1 MEQASNRCE
10 GNLKCRNSFVDGMSP
25 LRQDVRDHM
34 RAPMSQ
40 PDSSRTDSKIAADLL
55 ASVVVFL
62 VALPLCMGVALASGV
77 PPEKA
82 ASVGIITGIIGG
94 ILVGLLGGSPMQVSG
109 PAAGL
114 SVVVYELARTHGY
127 ERVGLIVLIA
137 GLIQFAAG
145 IFKLGQWFRAVSP
158 PVIQGMLSGIG
169 VLIFGSQFHIMLDG
183 KPLGGGVKNLVGIP
197 QAAWHGAF
205 TSTGVSGP
213 AIVAA
218 VSLLILLFWKSV
230 VPKKLKIVPAPLVAV
245 IVATLVA
252 SFAQLTVKRV
262 DLPERLLDAVQ
273 WPTLAGL
280 ESWQDWRALLAAGAA
295 MAIIASAET
304 LLCASAVDR
313 MTPTLRT
320 NYDRELAVQGLGN
333 MLSGFLGALPMTGVI
348 VRSSANV
355 EAGAK
360 TKWSAVLHGVWLLL
374 AVTLLTGVL
383 RQVPTSA
390 LAAILVYTGVK
401 LMNFGVARSLAK
413 YGRFKVV
420 IYVTTVVLIVL
431 TDLLTGVVCGLMLAT
446 GWLLHRLSHLEI
458 QREDSADG
466 RTIDLRLR
474 GTVTFFRVPQL
485 AKALE
490 SLPTNAMI
498 HIHVEEVSFID
509 HACLDLLTN
518 WKQQHQNCGGQLVL
532 DWESLAVRS
541 TAR

>member
-1 MEQASNRCE
+1 MLESN
-10 GNLKCRNSFVDGMSP
+10 
-25 LRQDVRDHM
+25 
-34 RAPMSQ
+34 
-40 PDSSRTDSKIAADLL
+40 SRPTGSDLL
-55 ASVVVFL
+55 ASIVVFL

-77 PPEKA
+77 PAEKA

-94 ILVGLLGGSPMQVSG
+94 VLVGFLGGSPMQVSG

-114 SVVVYELARTHGY
+114 SVVVYELAKTHGY
-127 ERVGLIVLIA
+127 EKVGLIVLIA
-137 GLIQFAAG
+137 GVIQLLAG

-183 KPLGGGVKNLVGIP
+183 KPLGGCVKNLVGIP
-197 QAAWHGAF
+197 QAAWNGVL
-205 TSTGVSGP
+205 TSSGVSGP

-218 VSLLILLFWKSV
+218 VSLLILLFWKSI

-245 IVATLVA
+245 VVATLVA
-252 SFAQLTVKRV
+252 SLAQLAVKRV

-273 WPTLAGL
+273 WPALSGL
-280 ESWQDWRALLAAGAA
+280 ESWSDWRAILAAGAA

-401 LMNFGVARSLAK
+401 LMNFGVARQLVK

-420 IYVTTVVLIVL
+420 IYVATVVLIVL

-446 GWLLHRLSHLEI
+446 GWLLHTLSHLDI
-458 QREDSADG
+458 QRDDSADG
-466 RTIDLRLR
+466 RMINLHLR
-474 GTVTFFRVPQL
+474 GAATFFRVPQM

-490 SLPTNAMI
+490 SLPATATI

-509 HACLDLLTN
+509 HACLDLITN
-518 WKQQHQNCGGQLVL
+518 WKQQHQKLGGQLVL
-532 DWESLAVRS
+532 DWDSLAARS
-541 TAR
+541 SAR

>member
-1 MEQASNRCE
+1 MANHDSAPSNPPVVP
-10 GNLKCRNSFVDGMSP
+10 GNEH
-25 LRQDVRDHM
+25 RQGHL
-34 RAPMSQ
+34 
-40 PDSSRTDSKIAADLL
+40 AADLL
-55 ASVVVFL
+55 SSVVVFL

-82 ASVGIITGIIGG
+82 ASVGLITGIIGG
-94 ILVGLLGGSPMQVSG
+94 ILVGLLGGSPLQVSG

-137 GLIQFAAG
+137 GVIQLVAG
-145 IFKLGQWFRAVSP
+145 VFKLGQWFRAVSP

-197 QAAWHGAF
+197 QAIWQGVI
-205 TSTGVSGP
+205 TPRGVSGA
-213 AIVAA
+213 AIVAVA
-218 VSLLILLFWKSV
+218 TLLILMFWKSV

-252 SFAQLTVKRV
+252 TFSHLETKRV
-262 DLPERLLDAVQ
+262 DLPARLLDAVQ
-273 WPTLAGL
+273 WPSIAGL
-280 ESWQDWRALLAAGAA
+280 ETWHDWRTILAAGMA

-313 MTPTLRT
+313 MHTGPRT

-333 MLSGFLGALPMTGVI
+333 MLSGLLGALPMTGVI

-355 EAGAK
+355 ESGAR
-360 TKWSAVLHGVWLLL
+360 TKWSAVFHGIWLLL

-383 RQVPTSA
+383 RLVPTSA

-401 LMNFGVARSLAK
+401 LMNFGVARQLVK
-413 YGRFKVV
+413 YGRFQVV
-420 IYVTTVVLIVL
+420 IYVSTVVLIVL

-446 GWLLHRLSHLEI
+446 GWLLHTLSHLEI
-458 QREDSADG
+458 QRDDSADG
-466 RTIDLRLR
+466 RMINLRLR
-474 GTVTFFRVPQL
+474 GAATFFRVPQL
-485 AKALE
+485 AQALE
-490 SLPTNAMI
+490 SLPASATI
-498 HIHVEEVSFID
+498 HIHVEEVSVID

-518 WKQQHQNCGGQLVL
+518 WKQQHQKVGGQLVL
-532 DWESLAVRS
+532 DWDSLAARS
-541 TAR
+541 SAR

>member
-1 MEQASNRCE
+1 MA
-10 GNLKCRNSFVDGMSP
+10 
-25 LRQDVRDHM
+25 
-34 RAPMSQ
+34 Q
-40 PDSSRTDSKIAADLL
+40 PDSAPSAPHVVSGSEPHKGHWAADFL
-55 ASVVVFL
+55 ASIVVFL

-94 ILVGLLGGSPMQVSG
+94 ILVGLLGGSPLQVSG

-127 ERVGLIVLIA
+127 DKVGLIVLIA
-137 GLIQFAAG
+137 GIIQLVAG
-145 IFKLGQWFRAVSP
+145 VFKLGQWFRAVSP

-197 QAAWHGAF
+197 LAAWNGVL
-205 TSTGVSGP
+205 TPKGVSGP
-213 AIVAA
+213 AIVAIA
-218 VSLLILLFWKSV
+218 TLLILLFWKSV

-245 IVATLVA
+245 IVATLIA
-252 SFAQLTVKRV
+252 TFAHLEMKRV
-262 DLPERLLDAVQ
+262 DLPARLLDAVQ
-273 WPTLAGL
+273 WPSIAGL
-280 ESWQDWRALLAAGAA
+280 ESWHDWRTILAAGAA

-313 MTPTLRT
+313 MTPALRT

-333 MLSGFLGALPMTGVI
+333 MLSGLLGALPMTGVI

-355 EAGAK
+355 EAGGK
-360 TKWSAVLHGVWLLL
+360 TKWSAVFHGLWLLL

-383 RQVPTSA
+383 RLVPTSA

-401 LMNFGVARSLAK
+401 LMNFGVVTSLAK

-420 IYVTTVVLIVL
+420 IYVATVVLIVL

-446 GWLLHRLSHLEI
+446 GWLLHTLSHLEI
-458 QREDSADG
+458 VRIDSSDG
-466 RTIDLRLR
+466 RSVNLHLR
-474 GTVTFFRVPQL
+474 GTATFFRVPQL

-490 SLPTNAMI
+490 SLPADSTI

-509 HACLDLLTN
+509 HACLDLLSN
-518 WKQQHQNCGGQLVL
+518 WKQQHEQIGGQLVL
-532 DWESLAVRS
+532 DWNSLAARS

>member
-1 MEQASNRCE
+1 
-10 GNLKCRNSFVDGMSP
+10 
-25 LRQDVRDHM
+25 
-34 RAPMSQ
+34 MSQ
-40 PDSSRTDSKIAADLL
+40 PTLNRTEANFAADLL
-55 ASVVVFL
+55 ASIVVFL

-94 ILVGLLGGSPMQVSG
+94 VLVGMLGGSPLQVSG

-137 GLIQFAAG
+137 GAIQLLAG

-183 KPLGGGVKNLVGIP
+183 KPLGGGLWNLVGIP
-197 QAAWHGAF
+197 QAAWNGTF
-205 TSTGVSGP
+205 TSTGMSGP
-213 AIVAA
+213 AIVAV
-218 VSLLILLFWKSV
+218 VSLLILMFWKSL

-252 SFAQLTVKRV
+252 SLTQLTVKRV

-273 WPTLAGL
+273 LPTIAGL
-280 ESWQDWRALLAAGAA
+280 ESWHDWRAILAAGVA

-313 MTPTLRT
+313 MTPTMRT
-320 NYDRELAVQGLGN
+320 NYDRELAVQGMGN

-360 TKWSAVLHGVWLLL
+360 TKWSAVMHGVWLLI

-401 LMNFGVARSLAK
+401 LMNFGVARQLAK
-413 YGRFKVV
+413 YGRFKLV
-420 IYVTTVVLIVL
+420 IYAATVVLIVL

-446 GWLLHRLSHLEI
+446 GWLLHTLSHLEI
-458 QREDSADG
+458 QRDDSADG
-466 RTIDLRLR
+466 RMINLSLS
-474 GTVTFFRVPQL
+474 GAATFFRVPQL

-490 SLPTNAMI
+490 SLPSSATI
-498 HIHVEEVSFID
+498 HIHVAEVSFID

-518 WKQQHQNCGGQLVL
+518 WKQQHQQLGGQLVL
-532 DWESLAVRS
+532 DWDSLTARS
-541 TAR
+541 TVR

>member
-1 MEQASNRCE
+1 MSNPDPAPSSPQVAPGSERPP
-10 GNLKCRNSFVDGMSP
+10 GNL
-25 LRQDVRDHM
+25 
-34 RAPMSQ
+34 
-40 PDSSRTDSKIAADLL
+40 AADVL
-55 ASVVVFL
+55 ASIVVFL

-94 ILVGLLGGSPMQVSG
+94 ILVGLLGGSPLQVSG

-137 GLIQFAAG
+137 GAIQLLAG

-197 QAAWHGAF
+197 QAAWNGVL
-205 TSTGVSGP
+205 TSNGVSGP
-213 AIVAA
+213 AIIAV
-218 VSLLILLFWKSV
+218 VSLLILLFWKSL
-230 VPKKLKIVPAPLVAV
+230 VPKKLKIVPAPLVAA

-252 SFAQLTVKRV
+252 SLTQLTVKRV

-273 WPTLAGL
+273 WPTLSGL
-280 ESWQDWRALLAAGAA
+280 ESWHDWRAILAAGAA

-360 TKWSAVLHGVWLLL
+360 TKWSAVMHGVWLLL

-401 LMNFGVARSLAK
+401 LMNFSVARQLVK

-420 IYVTTVVLIVL
+420 IYVSTVVLIVL

-446 GWLLHRLSHLEI
+446 GWLLHMLSHLEI

-466 RTIDLRLR
+466 RTTNLLLR
-474 GTVTFFRVPQL
+474 GAATFFRVPQL

-490 SLPTNAMI
+490 SLPASATI

-518 WKQQHQNCGGQLVL
+518 WKQQHQQLGGQLVL
-532 DWESLAVRS
+532 DWESLAARS

>member
-1 MEQASNRCE
+1 MANLDSAPSTPSVAP
-10 GNLKCRNSFVDGMSP
+10 GNEH
-25 LRQDVRDHM
+25 RQGHL
-34 RAPMSQ
+34 
-40 PDSSRTDSKIAADLL
+40 AADFL
-55 ASVVVFL
+55 ASIVVFL

-94 ILVGLLGGSPMQVSG
+94 ILVGLLGGSPLQVSG

-127 ERVGLIVLIA
+127 DRVGLIVLIA
-137 GLIQFAAG
+137 GLIQLVAG
-145 IFKLGQWFRAVSP
+145 VFKLGQWFRAVSP

-183 KPLGGGVKNLVGIP
+183 KPIGGGIANLVGIP
-197 QAAWHGAF
+197 KAAWQGAI
-205 TSTGVSGP
+205 SSNGLSGP
-213 AIVAA
+213 AIVAVVA
-218 VSLLILLFWKSV
+218 LVILVFWKSI
-230 VPKKLKIVPAPLVAV
+230 VPKKLKMVPAPLVAV
-245 IVATLVA
+245 IAATLVA
-252 SFAQLTVKRV
+252 MFAHLEMKHV

-273 WPTLAGL
+273 WPTIAGL
-280 ESWQDWRALLAAGAA
+280 DSWHDWRAILAAGVA

-348 VRSSANV
+348 VRSSTNV

-360 TKWSAVLHGVWLLL
+360 TKWSTVFHGLWLLL

-401 LMNFGVARSLAK
+401 LMNFGVVRELVK

-420 IYVTTVVLIVL
+420 IYVATVVLIVL
-431 TDLLTGVVCGLMLAT
+431 TDLLTGVVGGLILAT
-446 GWLLHRLSHLEI
+446 GWLLHSLSHLDI
-458 QREDSADG
+458 QRDDSSDG
-466 RTIDLRLR
+466 RMVNLHLR
-474 GTVTFFRVPQL
+474 GAATFFRVPQL

-490 SLPTNAMI
+490 SLPADSTI

-518 WKQQHQNCGGQLVL
+518 WKQQHQTLGGQLVL
-532 DWESLAVRS
+532 DWDTLAARS

>member
-1 MEQASNRCE
+1 MLESN
-10 GNLKCRNSFVDGMSP
+10 
-25 LRQDVRDHM
+25 
-34 RAPMSQ
+34 
-40 PDSSRTDSKIAADLL
+40 SRPTGSDLL
-55 ASVVVFL
+55 ASIVVFL

-77 PPEKA
+77 PAEKA

-94 ILVGLLGGSPMQVSG
+94 VLVGFLGGSPMQVSG

-114 SVVVYELARTHGY
+114 SVVVYELAKTHGY
-127 ERVGLIVLIA
+127 EKVGLIVLIA
-137 GLIQFAAG
+137 GVIQLLAG

-183 KPLGGGVKNLVGIP
+183 KPLGGCVKNLVGIP
-197 QAAWHGAF
+197 QAAWNGVL
-205 TSTGVSGP
+205 TSSGVSGP
-213 AIVAA
+213 AIVVA
-218 VSLLILLFWKSV
+218 VSLLILLFWKSI

-245 IVATLVA
+245 VVATLVA
-252 SFAQLTVKRV
+252 SLAQLAVKRV

-273 WPTLAGL
+273 WPALSGL
-280 ESWQDWRALLAAGAA
+280 ESWSDWRAILAAGAA

-348 VRSSANV
+348 VRSSANI

-401 LMNFGVARSLAK
+401 LMNFGVTRQLVK
-413 YGRFKVV
+413 YGRFQVL
-420 IYVTTVVLIVL
+420 IYVATVALIVL

-446 GWLLHRLSHLEI
+446 GWLLHTLSHLEI
-458 QREDSADG
+458 QRDNSPDG
-466 RTIDLRLR
+466 RMVNLYLR
-474 GTVTFFRVPQL
+474 GAATFFRVPQL
-485 AKALE
+485 ASVLE
-490 SLPTNAMI
+490 SLPASQTI
-498 HIHVEEVSFID
+498 HIHVEEVSMID

-518 WKQQHQNCGGQLVL
+518 WKQQHQQFGGQLVL
-532 DWESLAVRS
+532 DWDSLAARS

>member
-1 MEQASNRCE
+1 
-10 GNLKCRNSFVDGMSP
+10 
-25 LRQDVRDHM
+25 
-34 RAPMSQ
+34 MSQ
-40 PDSSRTDSKIAADLL
+40 ENSATSATPEVSGHEEHRAGHWMADWL
-55 ASVVVFL
+55 ASIVVFL

-77 PPEKA
+77 PAEKA

-94 ILVGLLGGSPMQVSG
+94 VLVGLLGGSPMQVSG

-127 ERVGLIVLIA
+127 ERVGVIVLIA
-137 GLIQFAAG
+137 GLIQFVAG

-183 KPLGGGVKNLVGIP
+183 KPLGGGVANLLGIP
-197 QAAWHGAF
+197 QAAWNGVI
-205 TSTGVSGP
+205 SPTGVSGP

-218 VSLLILLFWKSV
+218 VTLSILMFWKSLI
-230 VPKKLKIVPAPLVAV
+230 PKRLKIVPAPLVAV

-252 SFAQLTVKRV
+252 MLANLEMKRV
-262 DLPERLLDAVQ
+262 DLPERLLDAIQ
-273 WPTLAGL
+273 WPSLAGL
-280 ESWQDWRALLAAGAA
+280 ESWQDWRAVLAAGAA

-313 MTPTLRT
+313 MHVGPRT

-333 MLSGFLGALPMTGVI
+333 MLSGLLGALPMTGVI

-360 TKWSAVLHGVWLLL
+360 TKWSAVFHGGWLLL
-374 AVTLLTGVL
+374 AVTLLPGVL

-401 LMNFGVARSLAK
+401 LMNFGVAQQLIK

-420 IYVTTVVLIVL
+420 IYIATVTLIVL
-431 TDLLTGVVCGLMLAT
+431 TDLLTGVVCGLILAT
-446 GWLLHRLSHLEI
+446 GWLLHTLSQLEI
-458 QREDSADG
+458 QRDTLSDG
-466 RTIDLRLR
+466 RMINLYLR
-474 GTVTFFRVPQL
+474 GAATFYRVPQL

-490 SLPTNAMI
+490 SLPSNATI

-518 WKQQHQNCGGQLVL
+518 WKQQHQKLGGQLVL
-532 DWESLAVRS
+532 DWDTLAARS

>member
-1 MEQASNRCE
+1 M
-10 GNLKCRNSFVDGMSP
+10 
-25 LRQDVRDHM
+25 
-34 RAPMSQ
+34 
-40 PDSSRTDSKIAADLL
+40 AADVL

-77 PPEKA
+77 PAEKA

-94 ILVGLLGGSPMQVSG
+94 VLVGLLGGSPLQVSG

-137 GLIQFAAG
+137 GLIQFVAG
-145 IFKLGQWFRAVSP
+145 VFKLGQWFRAVSP

-169 VLIFGSQFHIMLDG
+169 LLIFGSQFHIMLDG

-197 QAAWHGAF
+197 QAAWHGVF
-205 TSTGVSGP
+205 TPTGISGP
-213 AIVAA
+213 AIVAVA
-218 VSLLILLFWKSV
+218 TLLILLFWKSV

-245 IVATLVA
+245 IVGTLVA
-252 SFAQLTVKRV
+252 MVAHLEVNRV
-262 DLPERLLDAVQ
+262 DLPARLLDAVQ
-273 WPTLAGL
+273 IPTLTGL
-280 ESWQDWRALLAAGAA
+280 ETWHDWRTILAAGAA

-304 LLCASAVDR
+304 LLCAAAVDR

-360 TKWSAVLHGVWLLL
+360 TKWSAVFHGVWLLL
-374 AVTLLTGVL
+374 AVTLLPGVL
-383 RQVPTSA
+383 RQIPTSA

-401 LMNFGVARSLAK
+401 LMNFGVARQLVK

-420 IYVTTVVLIVL
+420 IYVATVAMIVL

-446 GWLLHRLSHLEI
+446 GWLLHTLSHLEI

-466 RTIDLRLR
+466 RTINLRLR
-474 GTVTFFRVPQL
+474 GAATFFRVPQL

-490 SLPTNAMI
+490 SLPANAAI
-498 HIHVEEVSFID
+498 HIHVEDVSFID

-518 WKQQHQNCGGQLVL
+518 WKQQHQQLGGQLVL
-532 DWESLAVRS
+532 DWESLTARS

>member
-1 MEQASNRCE
+1 MAQLDSTPSSPPVSP
-10 GNLKCRNSFVDGMSP
+10 GNAG
-25 LRQDVRDHM
+25 RQGHL
-34 RAPMSQ
+34 
-40 PDSSRTDSKIAADLL
+40 AADVL

-94 ILVGLLGGSPMQVSG
+94 VLVGLLGGSPFQVSG

-137 GLIQFAAG
+137 GSIQFMAG
-145 IFKLGQWFRAVSP
+145 VFKLGQWFRAVSP

-169 VLIFGSQFHIMLDG
+169 LLIFGSQFHIMLDG
-183 KPLGGGVKNLVGIP
+183 KPLGGGVANLVGIP
-197 QAAWHGAF
+197 QAAWRGAF
-205 TSTGVSGP
+205 TPTGVSGS
-213 AIVAA
+213 AIVA
-218 VSLLILLFWKSV
+218 VVTLLILLFWKST

-245 IVATLVA
+245 IAATLVA
-252 SFAQLTVKRV
+252 TFAHLEMKRV

-273 WPTLAGL
+273 WPSLAGL
-280 ESWQDWRALLAAGAA
+280 ESWHDWRTILAAGAA

-313 MTPTLRT
+313 MHTGQRT

-355 EAGAK
+355 EAGAR
-360 TKWSAVLHGVWLLL
+360 TKWSAVFHGVWLLV

-401 LMNFGVARSLAK
+401 LMNFGVARQLVK

-420 IYVTTVVLIVL
+420 IYVATVVLIVL
-431 TDLLTGVVCGLMLAT
+431 TDLLTGVVCGLVLAT
-446 GWLLHRLSHLEI
+446 GWLLHTLSHLEI

-466 RTIDLRLR
+466 GSINIRLR
-474 GTVTFFRVPQL
+474 GAATFFRVPQL

-490 SLPTNAMI
+490 SLPANATI
-498 HIHVEEVSFID
+498 HVRVEEVTFID
-509 HACLDLLTN
+509 HACLDLLNN
-518 WKQQHQNCGGQLVL
+518 WKQQHQKLGGQLVL
-532 DWESLAVRS
+532 DWDSLAARS
-541 TAR
+541 TVR

>member
-1 MEQASNRCE
+1 MAQFNSVPSAAPVDSGNEHRS
-10 GNLKCRNSFVDGMSP
+10 GNL
-25 LRQDVRDHM
+25 
-34 RAPMSQ
+34 
-40 PDSSRTDSKIAADLL
+40 AADLL
-55 ASVVVFL
+55 ASIVVCR

-94 ILVGLLGGSPMQVSG
+94 VLVGFLGGSPMQVSG

-114 SVVVYELARTHGY
+114 SVVVYELARIHGY
-127 ERVGLIVLIA
+127 EKVGLIVLLA
-137 GLIQFAAG
+137 GVIQLLAG

-183 KPLGGGVKNLVGIP
+183 KPLGVGVKNLVGIP
-197 QAAWHGAF
+197 QAAWNGAV

-218 VSLLILLFWKSV
+218 VSLLILMFWKSIV
-230 VPKKLKIVPAPLVAV
+230 TKKLKMVPAPLVAV
-245 IVATLVA
+245 IVASLVA
-252 SFAQLTVKRV
+252 AFAGLAVKRV

-273 WPTLAGL
+273 WPSIAGL
-280 ESWQDWRALLAAGAA
+280 ETWHDWRTMLAASAA

-355 EAGAK
+355 EAGAR

-401 LMNFGVARSLAK
+401 LMNFGVTRELVK
-413 YGRFKVV
+413 YGRFQVL
-420 IYVTTVVLIVL
+420 IYVATVALIVL

-446 GWLLHRLSHLEI
+446 GWLLHTLSHLEI
-458 QREDSADG
+458 RRDNSPDG
-466 RTIDLRLR
+466 RTVNLHLR
-474 GTVTFFRVPQL
+474 GTATFFRVPQL
-485 AKALE
+485 ASVLE
-490 SLPTNAMI
+490 SLPANATI
-498 HIHVEEVSFID
+498 HIHVEEVSIID

-518 WKQQHQNCGGQLVL
+518 WKQQHQQLGGQLVL
-532 DWESLAVRS
+532 DWESLAARS

>member
-1 MEQASNRCE
+1 MANLNSDQSPPQAVTSHE
-10 GNLKCRNSFVDGMSP
+10 HNSG
-25 LRQDVRDHM
+25 HW
-34 RAPMSQ
+34 
-40 PDSSRTDSKIAADLL
+40 TADLL
-55 ASVVVFL
+55 SSVVVFL

-77 PPEKA
+77 PAEKA

-94 ILVGLLGGSPMQVSG
+94 VLVGLLGGSPLQVSG

-137 GLIQFAAG
+137 GAIQLAAG

-197 QAAWHGAF
+197 QAVWQGVV
-205 TSTGVSGP
+205 TPTGVSGP
-213 AIVAA
+213 AIVAVVA
-218 VSLLILLFWKSV
+218 LLILLFWKSI
-230 VPKKLKIVPAPLVAV
+230 VPKKLKIIPAPLVTV

-252 SFAQLTVKRV
+252 MVAHLEMKRV
-262 DLPERLLDAVQ
+262 DLPARFLDAVQ
-273 WPTLAGL
+273 WPAVTGL
-280 ESWQDWRALLAAGAA
+280 ETWHDWRTILAAGAA

-313 MTPTLRT
+313 MHTGPRT

-360 TKWSAVLHGVWLLL
+360 TKWSAVFHGGWLLL
-374 AVTLLTGVL
+374 AVTLLPVVL

-401 LMNFGVARSLAK
+401 LMNFGVVRSLAK

-420 IYVTTVVLIVL
+420 IYVATVALIVL
-431 TDLLTGVVCGLMLAT
+431 TDLLTGVVCGLVLAT
-446 GWLLHRLSHLEI
+446 GWLLHSLSQLEI
-458 QREDSADG
+458 QRETSTDG
-466 RTIDLRLR
+466 RMINLYLR
-474 GTVTFFRVPQL
+474 GAATFFRVPQL

-490 SLPTNAMI
+490 SLPANATI
-498 HIHVEEVSFID
+498 HIHVEDVSFID

-518 WKQQHQNCGGQLVL
+518 WKQQHQKLGGQLVL
-532 DWESLAVRS
+532 DWDSLTARS